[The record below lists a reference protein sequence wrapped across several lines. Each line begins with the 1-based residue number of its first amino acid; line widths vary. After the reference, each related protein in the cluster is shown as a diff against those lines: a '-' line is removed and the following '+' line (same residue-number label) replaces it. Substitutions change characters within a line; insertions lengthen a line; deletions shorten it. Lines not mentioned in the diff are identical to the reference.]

1 VFIAVLVEVVVPQ
14 QQTRIDFSRLFH
26 DFFHFPWLP
35 WSLSNFRFVAIDQL
49 INSILKVWQATM
61 RFYIRC
67 NFGGA
72 LWCFLVVK
80 QTDCNECF
88 LAVFLAPIFF
98 IHIFFTAG
106 WRLSC
111 NFQGQ
116 RLPCYKIAAGQVGG
130 LVVYVGVS
138 HVKIA
143 WTAFAVGPWKD
154 FAQKETK
161 IGC

>member
-1 VFIAVLVEVVVPQ
+1 MNV
-14 QQTRIDFSRLFH
+14 SWLF
-26 DFFHFPWLP
+26 L
-35 WSLSNFRFVAIDQL
+35 
-49 INSILKVWQATM
+49 
-61 RFYIRC
+61 
-67 NFGGA
+67 G
-72 LWCFLVVK
+72 
-80 QTDCNECF
+80 
-88 LAVFLAPIFF
+88 LAAIFF

-143 WTAFAVGPWKD
+143 
-154 FAQKETK
+154 
-161 IGC
+161 